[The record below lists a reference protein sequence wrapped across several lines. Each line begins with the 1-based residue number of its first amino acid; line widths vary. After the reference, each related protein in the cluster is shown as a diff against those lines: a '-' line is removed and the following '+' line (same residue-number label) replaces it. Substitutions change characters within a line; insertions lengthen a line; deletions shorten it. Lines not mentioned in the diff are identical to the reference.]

1 MEVDSMKL
9 IHTADL
15 HLGSALDSRFPDDIA
30 KQRRSE
36 VLSTF
41 GKIIDT
47 ARNEGARA
55 ILISGDL
62 FDSDRPFKRDKQYFF
77 SAVRQNPDL
86 EFFYLRGNHD
96 VRESYDEELANL
108 HTFSDKP
115 TSYEIDGVVIMGIE
129 LTAGNCESFYTSL
142 EPDREKTN
150 ILLLHGQLSDRTG
163 DGLIDPKRLRGRGI
177 DYIALGHIHSFS
189 VSYPDK
195 DTTIA
200 YPGTPEGRGFDEC
213 GEKGVLLIDTE
224 DIKNPTFIKT
234 GRRTLHSV
242 RVDLSGACD
251 IYDAQRAIRAAAKI
265 PKTDLLR
272 VELFGECAFDTTGIE
287 RALSDIMRD
296 EYYFLSVKDRTRR
309 AVSLKDFEEDLSLR
323 AEFLREVLSS
333 DEDEEEKKKII
344 ALGLRA
350 LSGDRFDG

>member
-1 MEVDSMKL
+1 MKL

-15 HLGSALDSRFPDDIA
+15 HLGSALDSRFPDAIA
-30 KQRRSE
+30 KQRRAE

-41 GKIIDT
+41 GRIIDI
-47 ARNEGARA
+47 AKERGARA

-77 SAVRQNPDL
+77 SAVRQNPDI

-96 VRESYDEELANL
+96 VRESYDEALPNL

-115 TSYEIDGVVIMGIE
+115 EGYELDDVRITGIE

-142 EPDREKTN
+142 SLDKEKTN
-150 ILLLHGQLSDRTG
+150 ILMLHGQVADRAG
-163 DGLIDPKRLRGRGI
+163 DGLIDPKRLRARGI

-189 VSYPDK
+189 VAFPDK
-195 DTTIA
+195 DTTMV

-213 GEKGVLLIDTE
+213 GEKGVVLIDTA
-224 DIKNPTFIKT
+224 DLKNPTFIRT
-234 GRRTLHSV
+234 ARRTLHSV
-242 RVDLSGACD
+242 RVDVSGASD
-251 IYDAQRAIRAAAKI
+251 IYDVQRLIRDAARI
-265 PKTDLLR
+265 PREDLLR
-272 VELFGECAFDTTGIE
+272 VELYGECAFDTTGIE
-287 RALSDIMRD
+287 RNISDMLLG
-296 EYYFLSVKDRTRR
+296 EYYFITVKDRTRR
-309 AVSLKDFEEDLSLR
+309 KISLGDLSCDLSLR